1 MSTNPPDDHHP
12 GLAEVHPDAR
22 FQVGGHRAAV
32 FDGMREI
39 RRVDDEIDAESEP
52 DAGDALNRFITERE
66 GRRIDVSIAAYQ
78 TIHRVDGKSMRER
91 AREIGVSA
99 QAILNEI
106 HRISERLGIEHV
118 VQGAL
123 HRARVAA
130 RTKASWAKTKAGKA
144 AEEAFAAWKTADAAS
159 DKHAARDAKEA
170 FCRAADRLKQ
180 LKGAKTRPLS
190 WPQKKADTA

>member
-1 MSTNPPDDHHP
+1 MSTNPKDDFHP
-12 GLAEVHPDAR
+12 GLADVHPDTR

-39 RRVDDEIDAESEP
+39 RRVDAEIDAESEP
-52 DAGDALNRFITERE
+52 DPGDALNRFLTERE
-66 GRRIDVSIAAYQ
+66 GRRIDVSIAAFE

-99 QAILNEI
+99 QAIQNEI
-106 HRISERLGIEHV
+106 TRICERLGIEHV

-130 RTKASWAKTKAGKA
+130 KTKASWAVTRAGKA
-144 AEEAFAAWKTADAAS
+144 AEEAYSAWTAAEAS
-159 DKHAARDAKEA
+159 GDKQGASDAKET
-170 FCRAADRLKQ
+170 FCRAADQLKQ
-180 LKGAKTRPLS
+180 FKGSRTRPLS
-190 WPQKKADTA
+190 WPQKPTSTA